1 MEKINELL
9 AKIEEQCKADA
20 QSSEERMAELAEI
33 DGYIKQIS
41 AVLSILFDRREVLMA
56 DEEAHQMKQQAME
69 EDYNGL
75 KDFFAAKK

>member
-20 QSSEERMAELAEI
+20 ASSEERVKELAEI
-33 DGYIKQIS
+33 DEHIKQIS
-41 AVLSILFDRREVLMA
+41 AVLSVLFDRREELMTQ
-56 DEEAHQMKQQAME
+56 EEDHQMKQQAIE